1 MSRESIQD
9 LLNLDG
15 KVALVTGAGRG
26 LGKSMAL
33 ALAEAGS
40 DVICVARTKG
50 QIEETCAGIEGFG
63 RKGMAIPT
71 DIASSRSVD
80 EMCSAAL
87 SEFKKIDILVNNA
100 GISIEKPFCD
110 VTDEE
115 WDRLM
120 NINLRGAFFCS
131 RAVGRGMIE
140 RRQGKVINISSILG
154 KRGYQN
160 FVSYCVSKGA
170 MTQFTRALAMEWAR
184 YRINVNA
191 IAPGTFLTP
200 FNEEVYA
207 NDKVR
212 EVVLKRIPIRRF
224 GQADELGP
232 LVVYMASRASDY
244 MTGETVYIDGGQQAN
259 L

>member
-1 MSRESIQD
+1 MSRKSIQD
-9 LLNLDG
+9 LLKLDG

-40 DVICVARTKG
+40 DVICVARTKE
-50 QIEETCAGIEGFG
+50 QIGETCAGIEGFG

-71 DIASSRSVD
+71 DITSSRSVD
-80 EMCSAAL
+80 QMCTAAM
-87 SEFKKIDILVNNA
+87 SEFGKIDILVNNA
-100 GISIEKPFCD
+100 GISIAKPFCE

-115 WDRLM
+115 WDQVM
-120 NINLRGAFFCS
+120 NINLRGAFYCS
-131 RAVGRGMIE
+131 RAVGRGMMG

-154 KRGYQN
+154 IRGYQH

-170 MTQFTRALAMEWAR
+170 MTQFTRALALEWAR
-184 YRINVNA
+184 YNINVNA

-200 FNEEVYA
+200 FNEETYS

-212 EVVLKRIPIRRF
+212 EAVLKRIPFRRF
-224 GQADELGP
+224 GQPEELGP
-232 LVVYMASRASDY
+232 LVVYLASSASDY
-244 MTGETVYIDGGQQAN
+244 MTGETVYIDGGQQVN
-259 L
+259 F